1 MIGGSG
7 PGVGGTHT
15 HCSLSD
21 FGRQEW
27 RVGSPSQEPLSKPE
41 AAWKPFGLVGSHEF
55 QPLWQQHVRA
65 NRSQA
70 QQHSVTTILCKTH
83 YFVGNSILWCVSEN
97 YIRELLFQYMS
108 VTGNCKFVFCYE
120 ELLCDLLHPDMT
132 GSGMRGLTNET
143 ADSLVHRLPTA
154 I

>member
-1 MIGGSG
+1 
-7 PGVGGTHT
+7 
-15 HCSLSD
+15 
-21 FGRQEW
+21 
-27 RVGSPSQEPLSKPE
+27 
-41 AAWKPFGLVGSHEF
+41 
-55 QPLWQQHVRA
+55 
-65 NRSQA
+65 
-70 QQHSVTTILCKTH
+70 
-83 YFVGNSILWCVSEN
+83 
-97 YIRELLFQYMS
+97 MS